1 MAIITTAHP
10 ISEIHGAFRK
20 GEKVVF
26 RMRDGVQQAYV
37 VKHPYKGKP
46 SEAQAQQRSKFQL
59 CTQQIKA
66 IYADP
71 AQRQQ
76 WQDRFDA
83 YTSSPAY
90 RKQMERYLR
99 QSREPQHIPA
109 VPLPQSLRTRK
120 PPTTLYGFILSSLT
134 HNS

>member
-10 ISEIHGAFRK
+10 VSEIHGAFRK

-37 VKHPYKGKP
+37 VKHPYQGP
-46 SEAQAQQRSKFQL
+46 STEAQTQHRMDFGRYNQQAKV
-59 CTQQIKA
+59 

-99 QSREPQHIPA
+99 QSREPQHASVLPA
-109 VPLPQSLRTRK
+109 AQRTPK
-120 PPTTLYGFILSSLT
+120 PPTTLYGFILSSLA